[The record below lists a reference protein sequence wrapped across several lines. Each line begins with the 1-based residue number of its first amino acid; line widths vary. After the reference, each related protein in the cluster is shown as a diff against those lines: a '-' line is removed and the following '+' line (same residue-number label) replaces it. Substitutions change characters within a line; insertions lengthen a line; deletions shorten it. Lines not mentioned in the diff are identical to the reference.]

1 MGVLAFRSTDG
12 GAPTLSGSVGSL
24 TDLLYACLVT
34 GFNTKTLDSLTRDG
48 TTVTATVAAGHGF
61 ATGQTVRIAGAN
73 EPDYNGDFVVTSTGS
88 TTFTYTIAATP
99 TTPAT
104 GTITAKRAPL
114 GWSRPYSGT
123 NKAVFRGAAGTQL
136 YLRVDDAGPGSAGA
150 REAFCRGY
158 ETMSDVDTGEGPF
171 PTTGQL
177 STGIIWRKSDTL
189 NTAARNWDLAGD
201 DRFVYL
207 SVDAYSGSI
216 DNRYLFYFGDI
227 VSYKVGDIYHC
238 VINGK
243 TVQNSSQLN
252 GAAKIFA
259 IPQSSIS
266 YPEAFIAR
274 GYSQGGGSTAIEQG
288 GLFYPASAYYYS
300 GDTGFVG
307 PNPVDNGYHL
317 SPVYIQEVNALRGK
331 LPGLWSLP
339 YVRPFSHWGALE
351 NVENLSGRTLR
362 AVNAP
367 ELNYESGSSTTDGQ
381 FMLDVTGPWR

>member
-1 MGVLAFRSTDG
+1 MGVLVFRDTDG

-73 EPDYNGDFVVTSTGS
+73 EPDYNGDFVVTVTGS

-177 STGIIWRKSDTL
+177 SIGSIWRKSGALDT
-189 NTAARNWDLAGD
+189 TARNWDIIGD
-201 DRFVYL
+201 DRFFYL
-207 SVDAYSGSI
+207 SVDAYAPPA

-227 VSYKVGDIYHC
+227 VGYKAGDAYHC
-238 VINGK
+238 VIQGK
-243 TVQNSSQLN
+243 KTQYSQNLN
-252 GAAKIFA
+252 TTGRVYG
-259 IPQSSIS
+259 IPQSSIAS
-266 YPEAFIAR
+266 PEAFIAR
-274 GYSQGGGSTAIEQG
+274 GYSQGGGSTGILHG
-288 GLFYPASAYYYS
+288 TLFYAAGVYYHS
-300 GDTGFVG
+300 GNAGFTG
-307 PNPVDNGYHL
+307 PNPTDNGYHL
-317 SPVYIQEVNALRGK
+317 HPVLIQEINAIRGK
-331 LPGLWSLP
+331 LPGLWGLP
-339 YVRPFSHWGALE
+339 YVRPFNHWGVLE

-367 ELNYESGSSTTDGQ
+367 NGNYENASNAYGQ

>member
-34 GFNTKTLDSLTRDG
+34 GFNAKTLDSLTRDG

-61 ATGQTVRIAGAN
+61 AAGQTVRIAGAN

-99 TTPAT
+99 ATPAT

-114 GWSRPYSGT
+114 DWSRPYSGT
-123 NKAVFRGAAGTQL
+123 NKAVFRGAAGTQH
-136 YLRVDDAGPGSAGA
+136 YLRVDDTDSGTGQAK
-150 REAFCRGY
+150 EAFCRGY

-189 NTAARNWDLAGD
+189 NTAARNWDLVGD

-207 SVDAYSGSI
+207 SADAYSGSI
-216 DNRYLFYFGDI
+216 GNRYLFYFGDI
-227 VSYKVGDIYHC
+227 ISYKAGDAYHC
-238 VINGK
+238 VITGK
-243 TVQNSSQLN
+243 TTQDSIMLN

-259 IPQSSIS
+259 IPEGSIS

-274 GYSQGGGSTAIEQG
+274 GYSQGGGSTAILHG
-288 GLFYPASAYYYS
+288 ALFYASGASYFS
-300 GDTGFVG
+300 GNAGFTG
-307 PNPVDNGYHL
+307 PNPTDNGYHMH
-317 SPVYIQEVNALRGK
+317 PVLIQEINAIRGK
-331 LPGLWSLP
+331 LPGLWGLP
-339 YVRPFSHWGALE
+339 YVRPFSHWGVLE

-367 ELNYESGSSTTDGQ
+367 NGSYEYIADAHGQ